1 MSQSL
6 RSNPVGFCLS
16 SRWFKISHW
25 GFLTYGLT
33 LPGGSE
39 DKVSACNEG
48 DPGLIPG
55 LGRSPEEGNGNPL
68 QYSFLENPMD
78 RGAWWAT
85 VHGSQRVGHDWVT
98 SLTYLWFMCFKLLFF
113 NCFKIE
119 SVCSQALYS
128 KFSVLCSATVFL
140 NIFAIGFQSWCF
152 RDLSLLEQDAR
163 GECLDGAH
171 PSGKISIPLWSFLI
185 VDNHSWGMVLFLA

>member
-68 QYSFLENPMD
+68 QYSCLENPMD

-85 VHGSQRVGHDWVT
+85 VHGSQRVGHDWATFGSVWFRPLLMRQVMFFPLGGESESESWAIFPKFPRIGNNV
-98 SLTYLWFMCFKLLFF
+98 SLAWLGMPKKDETYSF
-113 NCFKIE
+113 N
-119 SVCSQALYS
+119 S
-128 KFSVLCSATVFL
+128 K
-140 NIFAIGFQSWCF
+140 
-152 RDLSLLEQDAR
+152 
-163 GECLDGAH
+163 
-171 PSGKISIPLWSFLI
+171 PL
-185 VDNHSWGMVLFLA
+185 